1 MVYRT
6 SPFSTTLN
14 DPYARF
20 QGHAVLWRWIFPKR
34 YEIDIVTHALLNNVI
49 SNDLD
54 RVTLSNLAKYSMTR
68 SASSLSA
75 TAELLGL
82 LAFTHSLGLICICA
96 HGSNSFSDTY
106 SGVKFHK
113 FFLPWNISWNI
124 YEIFQKFH
132 DVFFRLYTHLFNIFL
147 YVKHYLSFIY
157 AYCNSLSLS
166 AGLLAWWYSSL
177 QQSIS
182 VGFCY

>member
-113 FFLPWNISWNI
+113 FFYP
-124 YEIFQKFH
+124 EIFHEIFMKYFKNFTMFFSGFTLTCLTFFYTSNITFH
-132 DVFFRLYTHLFNIFL
+132 
-147 YVKHYLSFIY
+147 SFMHT
-157 AYCNSLSLS
+157 ATP
-166 AGLLAWWYSSL
+166 
-177 QQSIS
+177 
-182 VGFCY
+182 